1 MNSQLKVI
9 IFEEKNIIKNLLT
22 LLDEQYSLIIDKDV
36 IKMDKIAKELDEAA
50 KNLARIE
57 IKRRNIM
64 GSEASMKEVVE
75 DSNDEK
81 VKQAYEEIQ
90 TTLKMIEIQKE
101 ANEILIKQ
109 RLFFTKKMINC
120 IKPNKGIGTY
130 NAYGQVGK

>member
-22 LLDEQYSLIIDKDV
+22 LLDEQYNFIIDKDV
-36 IKMDKIAKELDEAA
+36 IKMDKIAKELDEVS

-64 GSEASMKEVVE
+64 GSESSMKEVVE
-75 DSNDEK
+75 ASNDEK
-81 VKQAYEEIQ
+81 IKQAYEEIQ
-90 TTLKMIEIQKE
+90 ATLKMIEIQKE

-120 IKPNKGIGTY
+120 LKPNKGIGTY

>member
-9 IFEEKNIIKNLLT
+9 IFEEKHIIKNLLT
-22 LLDEQYSLIIDKDV
+22 LLDKQYSFIIDKDV
-36 IKMDKIAKELDEAA
+36 IKMDNIAKELDEVA
-50 KNLARIE
+50 KDLARIE
-57 IKRRNIM
+57 IKRRQIM

-75 DSNDEK
+75 ASNDEK
-81 VKQAYEEIQ
+81 IKQAYEEIQ
-90 TTLKMIEIQKE
+90 TTLKMLEIQKE

>member
-22 LLDEQYSLIIDKDV
+22 LLDEQYNLIIDKDV
-36 IKMDKIAKELDEAA
+36 IKMDKIAKKLDEVA
-50 KNLARIE
+50 KDLARIE

-75 DSNDEK
+75 ASNDEK
-81 VKQAYEEIQ
+81 IKQAYEEIQ

>member
-1 MNSQLKVI
+1 MNSQLKVV

-22 LLDEQYSLIIDKDV
+22 LLDEQYNLIIDKDV
-36 IKMDKIAKELDEAA
+36 IKMDKIAKELDESA

-64 GSEASMKEVVE
+64 GSESSMKEVV
-75 DSNDEK
+75 DASDDEK
-81 VKQAYEEIQ
+81 IKQAYEEIQ
-90 TTLKMIEIQKE
+90 ATLKMIEIQKE

-109 RLFFTKKMINC
+109 RLFFTQKMMNC

>member
-1 MNSQLKVI
+1 LNSQLKVV

-22 LLDEQYSLIIDKDV
+22 LLDEQYNLIIDKDV
-36 IKMDKIAKELDEAA
+36 IKMDKIAKQLDESA

-64 GSEASMKEVVE
+64 GSESSMKEVVE
-75 DSNDEK
+75 ASDDEK
-81 VKQAYEEIQ
+81 IKQAYEEIQ
-90 TTLKMIEIQKE
+90 ATLKMIEIQKE

-109 RLFFTKKMINC
+109 RLFFTQKMINC

>member
-1 MNSQLKVI
+1 LNSQLKVV

-22 LLDEQYSLIIDKDV
+22 LLDEQYNLIIDKDV
-36 IKMDKIAKELDEAA
+36 IKMDKIAKELDESA

-64 GSEASMKEVVE
+64 GSESSMKEVVE
-75 DSNDEK
+75 ASDDEK
-81 VKQAYEEIQ
+81 IKQAYEEIQ
-90 TTLKMIEIQKE
+90 ATLKMIEIQKE

-109 RLFFTKKMINC
+109 RLFFTQKMINC